1 MSSNAKRMKKKNKT
15 LVQVEDILPIVVEE
29 CAEVIQV
36 IQKINRFGIDGY
48 SPTTPIT
55 TNKDHLIEEV
65 GDLLYVIGYMIER
78 GYLGE
83 DAEERLEKAFKAK
96 ETKLR
101 KWSPHLYE

>member
-1 MSSNAKRMKKKNKT
+1 MKKKTTTSIN
-15 LVQVEDILPIVVEE
+15 DILPIVVEE
-29 CAEVIQV
+29 CAEVIQA

-48 SPTTPIT
+48 SPATPIT
-55 TNKDHLIEEV
+55 TNKDHLIEEI

-101 KWSPHLYE
+101 KWSSHLDG